1 MTSQATDFVI
11 ERALIDTLRV
21 KPFEK
26 ITIDDIART
35 AEIDR
40 STFYRYFHNKYEALS
55 SSMRVIITPD
65 MFKEL
70 DSMNPSSRL
79 ATMIQWVVHNHKLM
93 KNLLVENQQFSS
105 YQELVRV
112 VTTIL
117 LELDNNTPNP
127 ASNRPLA
134 NLIHGA
140 PDPKRLIHF
149 AAAMIV
155 SVLTDYIANDDK
167 IKADDVIN
175 DIHYLFVKLGLDE
188 DIAANQASTM
198 RKD

>member
-11 ERALIDTLRV
+11 EHALIDTLRV

-65 MFKEL
+65 MFREL
-70 DSMNPSSRL
+70 NRMNPSSRL
-79 ATMIQWVVHNHKLM
+79 ASVIQWVGANRKLM

-117 LELDNNTPNP
+117 MNLDSE
-127 ASNRPLA
+127 APLSGRESPLVR
-134 NLIHGA
+134 LIHGA
-140 PDPKRLIHF
+140 PDPKRMIHF

-167 IKADDVIN
+167 IRTDDVIH
-175 DIHYLFVKLGLDE
+175 DIHYLFVQLGLDK
-188 DIAANQASTM
+188 DPNDSQFGTP